1 MANKGK
7 LAIPVQKTVQAADAA
22 SLDTAVAA
30 AVNVIA
36 NNVIGVCD
44 STGTLTGNQNV
55 IQDSIQIVVAA
66 PFYDTGASADVYTST
81 ILSTV
86 ITQLT

>member
-7 LAIPVQKTVQAADAA
+7 LAIPVQETVQAASAQA
-22 SLDTAVAA
+22 LDTAVAA

-36 NNVIGVCD
+36 NNVIGVVD
-44 STGTLTGNQNV
+44 SDGTLTGNQNV
-55 IQDSIQIVVAA
+55 IANSIQIVVAA

-86 ITQLT
+86 ITQIT